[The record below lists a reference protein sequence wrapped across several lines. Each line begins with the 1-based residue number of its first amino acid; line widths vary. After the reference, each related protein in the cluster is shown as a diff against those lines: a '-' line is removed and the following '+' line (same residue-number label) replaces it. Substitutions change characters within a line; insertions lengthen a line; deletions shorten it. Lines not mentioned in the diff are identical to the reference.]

1 MTAKRIVYFDCPFCN
16 ERHLTREN
24 LVNHIADNHEDE
36 LPEEFTPLRYTF
48 NYVNRKPIE
57 YHGVCT
63 ECKRETPWD
72 EKVGRYKRQC
82 GRKECHESYLKKFE
96 NNMLRTMKVKR
107 ISQTVEGQEKMLAN
121 RKISGVYKFKNG
133 KEKGYTGKYELH
145 CLEFLDKIMNIDPD
159 DLMSPGP
166 ILYYP
171 YQGSEHPYIPDFYYQ
186 PYNLL
191 IEVKD
196 GGNNPNKKSM
206 PDTRAR
212 QIAKEKFVIKNTNY
226 NYIRLTGDDLSQL
239 LSIFADLKMKMVEN
253 SGERVIHVNEVM
265 NALLGTPPVGVN
277 DPDSVYIINHMR
289 KNVFSGEDE
298 EPDYALSVEP
308 TLKKLIARGK
318 DGRLVKEDGIEFLK
332 NACYNV
338 YKVKVTEDILGKIN
352 ESIDEFVEE
361 GFIFE
366 TIFGKKLYTNDQ
378 IFFEARCNENVTPVI
393 DHYAKMDMIQ
403 QITENFLLRNDNPEK
418 CIKYYENDDI
428 KVDINLESNSYILRP
443 KNIEGNYYLESTD
456 PNTFADDDK
465 WKFIESI
472 GRRARLHGQV

>member
-1 MTAKRIVYFDCPFCN
+1 
-16 ERHLTREN
+16 
-24 LVNHIADNHEDE
+24 
-36 LPEEFTPLRYTF
+36 
-48 NYVNRKPIE
+48 
-57 YHGVCT
+57 
-63 ECKRETPWD
+63 
-72 EKVGRYKRQC
+72 
-82 GRKECHESYLKKFE
+82 
-96 NNMLRTMKVKR
+96 
-107 ISQTVEGQEKMLAN
+107 
-121 RKISGVYKFKNG
+121 
-133 KEKGYTGKYELH
+133 
-145 CLEFLDKIMNIDPD
+145 
-159 DLMSPGP
+159 
-166 ILYYP
+166 
-171 YQGSEHPYIPDFYYQ
+171 
-186 PYNLL
+186 
-191 IEVKD
+191 
-196 GGNNPNKKSM
+196 
-206 PDTRAR
+206 
-212 QIAKEKFVIKNTNY
+212 
-226 NYIRLTGDDLSQL
+226 
-239 LSIFADLKMKMVEN
+239 
-253 SGERVIHVNEVM
+253 
-265 NALLGTPPVGVN
+265 
-277 DPDSVYIINHMR
+277 MR

-332 NACYNV
+332 NARYNV

-403 QITENFLLRNDNPEK
+403 QITENFLLGNDNPEK